1 MKIIRYFLIILLLN
15 VAGGLSNT
23 ANAQCAM
30 CTLNAEG
37 SVKDGNTEGK
47 GLNSGILYLLAAPYL
62 AVIVV
67 GYIWYKKYRKKDIVL
82 EIKQEKIN
90 LN

>member
-1 MKIIRYFLIILLLN
+1 MLIIIMLL
-15 VAGGLSNT
+15 T
-23 ANAQCAM
+23 ASGVYHTVSAQCAM
-30 CTLNAEG
+30 CTMNAES

-62 AVIVV
+62 AIGVV
-67 GYIWYKKYRKKDIVL
+67 GYIWFKKYRKKDIVL
-82 EIKQEKIN
+82 DIKDEKIN

>member
-1 MKIIRYFLIILLLN
+1 MLSIT
-15 VAGGLSNT
+15 GGIHNT
-23 ANAQCAM
+23 ASAQCAM
-30 CTLNAEG
+30 CTMNAES

-62 AVIVV
+62 AIGVV
-67 GYIWYKKYRKKDIVL
+67 GYVWFKKYRKKDIVL
-82 EIKQEKIN
+82 DIKDEKIN